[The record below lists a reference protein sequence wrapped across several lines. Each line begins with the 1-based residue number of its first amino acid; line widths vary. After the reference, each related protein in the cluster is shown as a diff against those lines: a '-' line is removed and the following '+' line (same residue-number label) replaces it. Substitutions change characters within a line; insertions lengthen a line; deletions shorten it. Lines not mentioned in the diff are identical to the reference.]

1 MMRAMVSFSTPV
13 RCAAASVVAS
23 TLMLGG
29 SVTKTTTKAV
39 YAGKP
44 IEMVTLKNSH
54 GMEVQ
59 AISYGAI
66 ITSIKVPDRNGR
78 IADVVLGFDSP
89 EQYWHE
95 PTPPYFGAVVGR
107 YGNRIAKGKFTIDG
121 KTYTLAT
128 NNGPNSLHGGNKGF
142 DKQVW
147 DVATK
152 DAPEGSQAIFSRTSV
167 DGEEGY
173 PGNLQVRVTYTLTE
187 KNELIVDYHATTDKA
202 TPVNLTQHSYFNLAG
217 EGSGTILD
225 HVLTIDADRYTPVN
239 DTLIPT
245 GELAPVQGTPFD
257 FRKATAIGARIDD
270 RNPQLKNGNGYDH
283 NWVLNKKGTGLQHA
297 VTVTE
302 PKSGRTLD
310 VSTTEPG
317 VQFYTGNFLDG
328 TIKGKGGHAY
338 AFRTGL
344 CLETQHFPDSPN
356 QKNFPSTILQPGRN
370 YDTRTVFAFS
380 AK

>member
-1 MMRAMVSFSTPV
+1 MRAMLTSL
-13 RCAAASVVAS
+13 RYAAAAALTSSLLA
-23 TLMLGG
+23 GG
-29 SVTKTTTKAV
+29 SVTKQTTTAV
-39 YAGKP
+39 YSGKP

-66 ITSIKVPDRNGR
+66 ITSIKVPDRAGK

-89 EQYWHE
+89 DQYWHE

-107 YGNRIAKGKFTIDG
+107 YGNRIAKGKFALDG
-121 KTYTLAT
+121 KTYSLAI
-128 NNGPNSLHGGNKGF
+128 NNPPNSLHGGNKGF

-147 DVATK
+147 DVTTKETPAGSSAT
-152 DAPEGSQAIFSRTSV
+152 FSRTSP
-167 DGEEGY
+167 DGEEGF
-173 PGNLQVRVTYTLTE
+173 PGTLQARVTYTLTE

-202 TPVNLTQHSYFNLAG
+202 TPINLTQHSYFNLAG

-225 HVLTIDADRYTPVN
+225 HVLTIDADRYTPVS
-239 DTLIPT
+239 DSLIPI

-257 FRKATAIGARIDD
+257 FRKPTAIGSRIDQAD
-270 RNPQLKNGNGYDH
+270 AQLKNGKGYDH
-283 NWVLNKKGTGLQHA
+283 NWVLTRKATGLQHA
-297 VTVTE
+297 VTLAD

-310 VSTTEPG
+310 ISTTEPG

-328 TIKGKGGHAY
+328 TIKGKGGHVY
-338 AFRTGL
+338 ALRSGL

-356 QKNFPSTILQPGRN
+356 QKNFPSTILQPGKT
-370 YDTRTVFAFS
+370 YESRTVFTFS